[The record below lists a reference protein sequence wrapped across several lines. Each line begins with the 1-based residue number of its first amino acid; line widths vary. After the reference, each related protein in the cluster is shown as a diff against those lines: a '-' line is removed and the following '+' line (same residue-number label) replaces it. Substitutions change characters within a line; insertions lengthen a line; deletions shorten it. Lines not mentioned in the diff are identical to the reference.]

1 MRWYLR
7 WCLSYQVTH
16 AQIFQIWCNYSQH
29 TSTMKI
35 QAAVL
40 LSTLAITT
48 AFAPIGGT
56 STPSTTSTQL
66 RAEIGETGIAFTNVA
81 REWRCKYTPG
91 PSGGPGDSTSLTECQ
106 SLLNEY
112 LPKLKELPGAKVT
125 RQVCGGCLDFKVSI
139 VQPLEE
145 HGAWAEANY
154 EPLESE
160 FLEKLKAIEGV
171 SQVETQEITF
181 EAL

>member
-1 MRWYLR
+1 MT
-7 WCLSYQVTH
+7 TH
-16 AQIFQIWCNYSQH
+16 TINHDAQHSNNKHSIKQKQYS
-29 TSTMKI
+29 
-35 QAAVL
+35 
-40 LSTLAITT
+40 
-48 AFAPIGGT
+48 
-56 STPSTTSTQL
+56 
-66 RAEIGETGIAFTNVA
+66 
-81 REWRCKYTPG
+81 PG
-91 PSGGPGDSTSLTECQ
+91 PSGGPGDSTSLAACQ
-106 SLLNEY
+106 SLLDEY
-112 LPKLKELPGAKVT
+112 LPKLKSLPKAQIT

-160 FLEKLKAIEGV
+160 FMEKLKAIEGV

>member
-1 MRWYLR
+1 
-7 WCLSYQVTH
+7 
-16 AQIFQIWCNYSQH
+16 
-29 TSTMKI
+29 MKI

-40 LSTLAITT
+40 LSTLVSST
-48 AFAPIGGT
+48 AFAPISGGSS
-56 STPSTTSTQL
+56 STTQL
-66 RAEIGETGIAFTNVA
+66 RAEIGETGIAFENVA
-81 REWRCKYTPG
+81 REWRCKYSAG
-91 PSGGPGDSTSLTECQ
+91 PSGGPGDSESLKACQ
-106 SLLNEY
+106 SLLDEY
-112 LPKLKELPGAKVT
+112 LPKLKELPGAKIT

-160 FLEKLKAIEGV
+160 FLDKLKAIDGV